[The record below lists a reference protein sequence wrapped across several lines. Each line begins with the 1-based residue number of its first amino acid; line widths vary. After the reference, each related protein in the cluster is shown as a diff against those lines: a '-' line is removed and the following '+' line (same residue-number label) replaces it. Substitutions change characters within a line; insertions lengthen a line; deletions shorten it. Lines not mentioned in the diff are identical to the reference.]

1 MKLIPLFILTISL
14 AVDNIAHEHFTFPP
28 QFQSNMF
35 TSEKNPYLPPEAH
48 TPHPYFQMNNNINK
62 LQFPYLPP
70 TATKAPMGYPS
81 PFPMMMSSTIR
92 PIRIE
97 DDDDDEDN
105 KPTTARSVSL
115 RNTYNH
121 TGKMPNQMAE
131 RREMRPPPKN
141 FIHPIDR
148 IDTKM
153 PFQFNSNPES
163 STQSAPTQTM
173 TRSINI
179 MDFHRDHSVDQMK
192 AASFQ
197 GPQYV
202 PQPGVFISSTTETAI
217 PILRLSNE
225 MDLDGSFSY
234 EALGADQT
242 HYVQHSRMENAG
254 TGKDEQVV
262 EGSYSYVG
270 DNGKTYTVH
279 YIADANGF
287 RASGDHL
294 PVAPPI
300 PEIIQRAIQYNLVEE
315 SKKPPHL
322 KSWNGEQQENE
333 LSESEKRH
341 QFAVSP
347 PRLSSLFTGKT
358 PESFSHSFSQQSNT
372 QNNLVAAASSQS
384 PVQAS
389 INFADQMQT
398 KQNSGTISPQITFL
412 ASQGAHVPSVNAPEP
427 INRMFTTEKSTMPQ
441 LVNYEA
447 NMKESDQESNK
458 ALWRWQYGINANGNQ
473 NNNIEKNSISR
484 SFGTDDIVINFN
496 DMTPDQY
503 TTMIKQQLEPNIK
516 ENTEMTQNLDSKDI
530 SYYSDYKKYSENDFN
545 NYSQENL
552 KADNAINSDEK
563 QYSTERV
570 APSINQNNWHQN
582 QIDTRKNDL
591 PNSDDD
597 VNQLQNEDTQTSRP
611 TLITQQKFIPQ
622 SQTVTQ
628 NYNYVDDN
636 FESRRTRILNTA
648 SSNIHENKLTVLP
661 LNYYPNS
668 DHKHNVKHGIKTES
682 VTAAV
687 TYEPPTTTVKMFD
700 HSTKGGNIKFT
711 DFIIPQNENDFK
723 PVFSFTEPLTEPTT
737 TTTTTEINIE
747 HAIEENLFLKNLFR
761 NHKNEADV
769 NNKIRDENNNK
780 INLQVKP
787 IETRVEKQPK
797 YVYQTKLLNEVKALK
812 KKPVDIADILNYIA
826 KNQFESGKLKPAT
839 KQVANNMKQKSETL
853 YYTPE
858 QDIDDETVNRH
869 QRTQPQQEELRGVI
883 RNYKVL
889 HRNNNYANVE
899 RNEND
904 DRLKRNLSPPPL
916 RSVNLPPLGRA
927 GPSMKSYL
935 PPIYI

>member
-1 MKLIPLFILTISL
+1 MKLIPFFILTISL
-14 AVDNIAHEHFTFPP
+14 AVENIAHEHFTFPP
-28 QFQSNMF
+28 QFQSSMF

-48 TPHPYFQMNNNINK
+48 TPHPYFQMNNINK

-81 PFPMMMSSTIR
+81 PFPVMMSSTLR

-97 DDDDDEDN
+97 DNDDDEEI
-105 KPTTARSVSL
+105 KPTTPRSISL
-115 RNTYNH
+115 RNAYNH

-131 RREMRPPPKN
+131 RREMRPAPKH
-141 FIHPIDR
+141 FLHPIDR

-153 PFQFNSNPES
+153 SYQFNTSPEP
-163 STQSAPTQTM
+163 STQSTATQTM
-173 TRSINI
+173 TPRSINI
-179 MDFHRDHSVDQMK
+179 MDFHRDHSMDQMK

-197 GPQYV
+197 GPPQYV

-300 PEIIQRAIQYNLVEE
+300 PEIIQRAIQYNLLEE

-333 LSESEKRH
+333 VSESEKRH

-372 QNNLVAAASSQS
+372 QNNLVAAASSQT

-427 INRMFTTEKSTMPQ
+427 INRIFTTEKSTMPQ

-458 ALWRWQYGINANGNQ
+458 ALWRWQYGINSNGNQ

-484 SFGTDDIVINFN
+484 SSGTDDIVINFN

-503 TTMIKQQLEPNIK
+503 TTMIKQQLEPNTN
-516 ENTEMTQNLDSKDI
+516 ENTGTTQHLDSKENNF
-530 SYYSDYKKYSENDFN
+530 YTDYKTNSEST
-545 NYSQENL
+545 YHYTQENS
-552 KADNAINSDEK
+552 KAENIVNSDEK
-563 QYSTERV
+563 SYSTERIT
-570 APSINQNNWHQN
+570 PSIDPINWHQN
-582 QIDTRKNDL
+582 PIETRKNYI
-591 PNSDDD
+591 PNSNDH
-597 VNQLQNEDTQTSRP
+597 VNQLQNEGSQTSRP

-628 NYNYVDDN
+628 NYNYDDNN
-636 FESRRTRILNTA
+636 FESRRTRILNSD
-648 SSNIHENKLTVLP
+648 SSNIHDMKLAVLP
-661 LNYYPNS
+661 IEYYTNS
-668 DHKHNVKHGIKTES
+668 ERHSEKHEVRNES
-682 VTAAV
+682 ETTVTH
-687 TYEPPTTTVKMFD
+687 EPPTTTPKMID
-700 HSTKGGNIKFT
+700 HPTNSPSIKFT
-711 DFIIPQNENDFK
+711 DFIVPQNNNDFK
-723 PVFSFTEPLTEPTT
+723 PVFRFTEPITEPP

-761 NHKNEADV
+761 NNKNEADV

-787 IETRVEKQPK
+787 IDTRVEKQPK
-797 YVYQTKLLNEVKALK
+797 YLYQSKPLNEVKALK
-812 KKPVDIADILNYIA
+812 KKTMDVVDILNFIA
-826 KNQFESGKLKPAT
+826 KNQFESGKLKPTT
-839 KQVANNMKQKSETL
+839 KQLANNMKQKSEIL

-858 QDIDDETVNRH
+858 HETDDIIVNRN
-869 QRTQPQQEELRGVI
+869 QRVLPQQEELRGVI
-883 RNYKVL
+883 KNYKVL

-899 RNEND
+899 PND
-904 DRLKRNLSPPPL
+904 DDGLKRNLSPPPL
-916 RSVNLPPLGRA
+916 RSILPPLGRA
-927 GPSMKSYL
+927 GPSMKTYL